1 MGKRQAILGRKVG
14 MTQLFTETGEVVPVT
29 IIQAGPCYVTQIKT
43 EATDGYNAIQ
53 IGFEHAKRLNKPQR
67 GHLGGLLPLRYLRE
81 IRTDDVDQYQ
91 LGQVIDV
98 SLFEEGEAV
107 DVAGISKGKGFA
119 GAMKR
124 HHFGGGSITH
134 GQSDRQRSVGSIGAG
149 TTPGRVY
156 KGLRGPGHM
165 GNERVT
171 VLNLKVVK
179 VDPERNLLAIR
190 GAIPGPKDGLVF
202 VRKAAKTQVKRNR
215 RALER

>member
-1 MGKRQAILGRKVG
+1 
-14 MTQLFTETGEVVPVT
+14 MTQLFTETGEVVSVT
-29 IIQAGPCYVTQIKT
+29 LVEAGPCYVTQIKT

-53 IGFEHAKRLNKPQR
+53 VGFEHAKRLNKPQK
-67 GHLGGLLPLRYLRE
+67 GHLGELPPLRYLRE
-81 IRTDDVDQYQ
+81 IRTDDVDQYK

-98 SLFEEGEAV
+98 SLFATGEAV
-107 DVAGISKGKGFA
+107 DVTGISKGKGFA
-119 GAMKR
+119 GGMKR
-124 HHFGGGSITH
+124 HHFKGGPMTH
-134 GQSDRQRSVGSIGAG
+134 GQSDRARAVGAIGSG

-171 VLNLKVVK
+171 VLNLEVVK

-190 GAIPGPKDGLVF
+190 GAVPGPKDGLVF